1 MAQHDYVIANADG
14 ATVRADINSVLQ
26 AIASNNSGGSDPS
39 TKYAYQFYYDT
50 GDNKLKLRN
59 TANDAYITLG
69 TFTHGTGTGT
79 TTIVQSDVNQTF
91 SKSQRGTITTTN
103 STTGGAITLDMS
115 ANNYFKLSNNA
126 GAGTLGSDN
135 SGAYTLANPSN
146 VVAGQSGS
154 ILIIQDGSGSRTLSY
169 GSQFHFAGGTA
180 PTLSTAAS
188 SVDRLDYFV
197 ASSTSIHGVLSKDVK
212 ATS

>member
-14 ATVRADINSVLQ
+14 ATVRADINSVLS

-39 TKYAYQFYYDT
+39 TRYAYQFYYDT

-59 TANDAYITLG
+59 AANDAYITLG
-69 TFTHGTGTGT
+69 TFTHGSGTGT
-79 TTIVQSDVNQTF
+79 TTIVQSDANQTF
-91 SKSQRGTITTTN
+91 SKAQRGSITTTS
-103 STTGGAITLDMS
+103 STTGGAITLNM
-115 ANNYFKLSNNA
+115 ANNNYFKLSNNA

-146 VVAGQSGS
+146 VTAGQSGS
-154 ILIIQDGSGSRTLSY
+154 IIIVQDGTGGRTLSY
-169 GSQFHFAGGTA
+169 GTNWDFPGGTA

-188 SVDRLDYFV
+188 AVDRIDYIAV
-197 ASSTSIHGVLSKDVK
+197 SASSIHSVISLDIK
-212 ATS
+212 